1 MLSLSG
7 VLEWYAYSVSQIR
20 KEMCGGGEG
29 VERENGR
36 RKEDED
42 KALPT
47 RQNSRGLVFVQVL
60 QLSLSGSLSCAALS
74 GKKKKRE
81 RKRQRAVST
90 SSSDFNLD
98 DCWEM
103 NVTRQNKESL
113 INVTKR

>member
-74 GKKKKRE
+74 GKKKRDRE
-81 RKRQRAVST
+81 RGREQSVRAALIST
-90 SSSDFNLD
+90 
-98 DCWEM
+98 W
-103 NVTRQNKESL
+103 TTAGR
-113 INVTKR
+113 